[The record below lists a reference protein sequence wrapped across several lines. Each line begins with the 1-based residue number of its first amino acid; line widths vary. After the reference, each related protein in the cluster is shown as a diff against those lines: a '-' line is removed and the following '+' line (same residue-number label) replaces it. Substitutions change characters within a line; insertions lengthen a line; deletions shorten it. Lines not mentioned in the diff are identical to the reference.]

1 MPDTT
6 PQTEDRVLPHAD
18 ERRGPA
24 PLPVAGELPVTPPA
38 PAGER
43 APQAEEVARPTADPS
58 QRAEEVAKLA
68 SGSGRSVAV
77 AESLTAGAL
86 SSALGAAPDSSA
98 WFRGGVVAYA
108 SEVKHTLLQVP
119 EGPVV
124 SEQAAV
130 AMAETTADLLG
141 ADVALGVTGAG
152 GPDPQ
157 DGQPAGTVWLAV
169 CVGQH
174 TTTECRR
181 FPGGP
186 EDVVQQTVL
195 RGLALL
201 QQALATA
208 AG

>member
-1 MPDTT
+1 VARPA
-6 PQTEDRVLPHAD
+6 AD
-18 ERRGPA
+18 PEER
-24 PLPVAGELPVTPPA
+24 
-38 PAGER
+38 
-43 APQAEEVARPTADPS
+43 AEEVAR
-58 QRAEEVAKLA
+58 LA
-68 SGSGRSVAV
+68 SDSGRSVAV

-86 SSALGAAPDSSA
+86 SSALGAAPNSSD

-108 SEVKHTLLQVP
+108 SEVKHTLLRVR

-124 SEQAAV
+124 SEQAAI
-130 AMAETTADLLG
+130 AMAESTADLLG
-141 ADVALGVTGAG
+141 ADVALAVTGAG

-157 DGQPAGTVWLAV
+157 EGQPAGTVWLAV
-169 CVGQH
+169 RAGGH

-201 QQALATA
+201 QHALATG

>member
-1 MPDTT
+1 MANADATPPDDT
-6 PQTEDRVLPHAD
+6 RPHPA
-18 ERRGPA
+18 EGRGSA
-24 PLPVAGELPVTPPA
+24 PLPVAGELPVTPTAFAGA
-38 PAGER
+38 PATEMAAPPQPPADPVAR
-43 APQAEEVARPTADPS
+43 AKEVAR
-58 QRAEEVAKLA
+58 LA
-68 SGSGRSVAV
+68 SDSGRSVAV

-108 SEVKHTLLQVP
+108 SEVKHTLLRVP

-130 AMAETTADLLG
+130 AMADSTADLLG
-141 ADVALGVTGAG
+141 ADVVLAVTGAG

-169 CVGQH
+169 CVGRH

-181 FPGGP
+181 FPGDP
-186 EDVVQQTVL
+186 DAVVQQTVL
-195 RGLALL
+195 RGLTLL
-201 QQALATA
+201 RQALES
-208 AG
+208 GRS

>member
-1 MPDTT
+1 MLHGGEVAHT
-6 PQTEDRVLPHAD
+6 D
-18 ERRGPA
+18 EGRGVA

-38 PAGER
+38 TAGER
-43 APQAEEVARPTADPS
+43 TTRAQESARPAAEPS
-58 QRAEEVAKLA
+58 QRAEEVARLA
-68 SGSGRSVAV
+68 SDSGRSVAV

-98 WFRGGVVAYA
+98 WFRGGLVAYA
-108 SEVKHTLLQVP
+108 SEVKHTLLRVP

-130 AMAETTADLLG
+130 AMAESAADLLG
-141 ADVALGVTGAG
+141 ADVALAVTGAG

-157 DGQPAGTVWLAV
+157 DGQPAGTVWLAI
-169 CVGQH
+169 CVGRH

-181 FPGGP
+181 FPGSPG
-186 EDVVQQTVL
+186 EVVQQTVL

-201 QQALATA
+201 QQALA
-208 AG
+208 AGAD